1 VESFE
6 RASILLTLN
15 EELRKAGSWAGE
27 THMQKAAFFLQELMN
42 VALGFD
48 FILYKHGPFSFDLR
62 DELTF
67 MRAQA
72 FLRLEPQYPYGPTLV
87 GGEKSELLKEAFRQ
101 TIEKHLT
108 RVRFVSQKLG
118 SKTVAELERTAT
130 ALYIRLREPAEADP
144 VERLRSLKPHIALPE
159 AQAAVFEV
167 EQITRDASSMKVSTG
182 PLGLVG

>member
-1 VESFE
+1 MENFQ

-27 THMQKAAFFLQELMN
+27 THMQKATFFLQELMN
-42 VALGFD
+42 VTLDFD

-67 MRAQA
+67 MRAQG
-72 FLRLEPQYPYGPTLV
+72 FLQLEPQYPYGPTLV
-87 GGEKSELLKEAFRQ
+87 GGEKSELLKQAFRHE
-101 TIEKHLT
+101 IEKHLA
-108 RVRFVSQKLG
+108 RIRFVSQKLG
-118 SKTVAELERTAT
+118 NKTVAELERTAT

-159 AQAAVFEV
+159 AQEAMLEV
-167 EQITRDASSMKVSTG
+167 ERITRDGASLRASTG
-182 PLGLVG
+182 LLGLVG

>member
-1 VESFE
+1 MESFQ

-42 VALGFD
+42 VPLDFD

-72 FLRLEPQYPYGPTLV
+72 FLRLEPQYPYGPTLI
-87 GGEKSELLKEAFRQ
+87 GGEKSELLKQAFRQ
-101 TIEKHLT
+101 IIEKHLAKI
-108 RVRFVSQKLG
+108 RFVSQKLG
-118 SKTVAELERTAT
+118 TKTVAELERTAT
-130 ALYIRLREPAEADP
+130 ALYIRLREPDEADP
-144 VERLRSLKPHIALPE
+144 VGRLRTLKPHIALPE
-159 AQAAVFEV
+159 AQAAVLEV
-167 EQITRDASSMKVSTG
+167 EKITRDGSPLRVSTG